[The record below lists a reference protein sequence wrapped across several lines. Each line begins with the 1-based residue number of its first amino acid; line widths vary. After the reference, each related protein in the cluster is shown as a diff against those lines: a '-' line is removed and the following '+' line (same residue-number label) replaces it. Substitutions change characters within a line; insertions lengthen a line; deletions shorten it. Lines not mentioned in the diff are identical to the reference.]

1 MTIPPEQPDWFERR
15 ESTELV
21 PDLTGSWSGVFFVP
35 TSDGRGVEDDGG
47 TSFRLSWTQRDLQLF
62 GYARP
67 DQATGG
73 ASDVVSDRGRVR
85 GRIRRRRVAFVLAL
99 PMRYVVDSS
108 GRPRPIAEVLGESE
122 EGPHKARGPLQ
133 LFFAGSMAPGRDDL
147 VRGVFHVPPVR
158 LEVDGQ
164 PVESE
169 LGRASGRFRIR
180 RESQKASRV

>member
-1 MTIPPEQPDWFERR
+1 MTIPPEQPEWCERP
-15 ESTELV
+15 ESAELV
-21 PDLTGSWSGVFFVP
+21 PELTGSWSGVFFVP
-35 TSDGRGVEDDGG
+35 TSDGRGIQDDGA
-47 TSFRLSWTQRDLQLF
+47 TPFRLSWTQRDLQLF

-67 DQATGG
+67 EQT
-73 ASDVVSDRGRVR
+73 SDTASDRGRVR

-99 PMRYVVDSS
+99 PMRYVVDAA
-108 GRPRPIAEVLGESE
+108 GRPRPIAEVLGE
-122 EGPHKARGPLQ
+122 GDYGLHKARGPLQ

-158 LEVDGQ
+158 LEVDGE